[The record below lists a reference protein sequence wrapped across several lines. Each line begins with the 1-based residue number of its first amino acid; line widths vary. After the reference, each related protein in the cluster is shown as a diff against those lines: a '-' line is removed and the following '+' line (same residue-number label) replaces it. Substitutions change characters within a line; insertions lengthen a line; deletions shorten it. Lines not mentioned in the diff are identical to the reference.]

1 MSYWQKR
8 QQQLS
13 KQLEK
18 DEDKLKKRLSSYF
31 DTEYRKLEKQIAA
44 YYKQYGTDNV
54 IQYRRL
60 MESLPDADKRLLIEQ
75 MDEFAQK
82 YPEYAHLLPVRE
94 SIYKLNRLE
103 GLQYSVRMQQLE
115 IWAVENEQI
124 TEHLNRQ
131 AMRGA
136 NTAAETMGFGKNFY
150 SNNPD
155 ITKLFVNIPWSNGEN
170 FSQKIWN
177 NTTKLAN
184 YLNSDIAQGIARGD
198 SYDRLVRRVRERF
211 SSVSRNDAYRLIYTE
226 GTYVM
231 AESTM
236 QPFTEDFEK
245 YRLSTVGDGN
255 VCSICRG
262 VSEKTFDIADRQPG
276 VNFPPLHPWC
286 RCTFTI
292 EVDDWDKWMDDY
304 EKRHGNGEAQ
314 KVAGRL
320 GYGNPLPSKQ
330 VNKFGQEIIFDD
342 NMSEEKWSETRR
354 ILTDLAQEYNTRLT
368 AVSRVTDFRRNAG
381 SVGLTGDLEIGS
393 RKPEVAFHE
402 FAHSITQNNLVKYDL
417 GDDADADFWKEIK
430 KIRTKYRKAVSR
442 GEAKSITGYANEN
455 VDEFF
460 AEAFAHAKMRELGY
474 ENPLG
479 FGTDFTYS
487 QQVLDTVNKYFKKSI
502 AKDSV
507 SDIIKS
513 GAKSG
518 ALTDKNDPLGQK
530 RSRHAVTYY
539 DSVRNSNKNS
549 IVKTISKNSGF
560 SEAYISKVYD
570 HVFKNKYDLYGGKKR
585 FDADYDMAESFRRLR
600 DGKNIQEHD
609 IVLLRHEHLEHDLM
623 NRLNLQYEEAHS
635 LAESKYNYNSALKDF
650 KKKNNL

>member
-18 DEDKLKKRLSSYF
+18 DEEKLKKRLSSYF

-75 MDEFAQK
+75 MDEFAKK

-115 IWAVENEQI
+115 IGAAENEQI

-136 NTAAETMGFGKNFY
+136 NAAAETMGFGKNFY
-150 SNNPD
+150 SGNPD

-184 YLNSDIAQGIARGD
+184 YLNSDIAQAIARGD

-236 QPFTEDFEK
+236 QPFTDDFEK

-262 VSEKTFDIADRQPG
+262 VSEETFDIADRQPG

-286 RCTFTI
+286 RCTFII
-292 EVDDWDKWMDDY
+292 EVDDWNTWMEDY
-304 EKRHGNGEAQ
+304 EKRHGNGQAQ

-320 GYGNPLPSKQ
+320 GYGDPLPSKP

-368 AVSRVTDFRRNAG
+368 AVSRVTDSRRNAG

-417 GDDADADFWKEIK
+417 GDDTDADFWKEIK
-430 KIRTKYRKAVSR
+430 KIRTKYRKAVGR
-442 GEAKSITGYANEN
+442 GEAKTITGYANEN

-479 FGTDFTYS
+479 FGTDFVYS
-487 QQVLDTVNKYFKKSI
+487 QQVLDTANKYFKKSI
-502 AKDSV
+502 AKDS
-507 SDIIKS
+507 DPGIIKS
-513 GAKSG
+513 GAISG
-518 ALTDKNDPLGQK
+518 ALTDKNDPLYVK
-530 RSRHAVTYY
+530 RDKHASTYY
-539 DSVRNSNKNS
+539 ESIRNSKKDP
-549 IVKTISKNSGF
+549 IVKSISKNSGLP
-560 SEAYISKVYD
+560 EIYISKVYD
-570 HVFKNKYDLYGGKKR
+570 HVFVNEYELYGGTKR
-585 FDADYDMAESFRRLR
+585 FEPDYDMAESFRRLR
-600 DGKNIQEHD
+600 EGKDIQEHD
-609 IVLLRHEHLEHDLM
+609 IILLKHEHLEYGLM
-623 NRLNLQYEEAHS
+623 NELGISYDEAHE
-635 LAESKYNYNSALKDF
+635 LAQRKYNYKMTLEKF
-650 KKKNNL
+650 KKKNGL

>member
-1 MSYWQKR
+1 MNYWQKR
-8 QQQLS
+8 QQQLN
-13 KQLEK
+13 KAMEK
-18 DEDKLKKRLSSYF
+18 DEEKLKKRLSSYF

-75 MDEFAQK
+75 MDEFAKK

-115 IWAVENEQI
+115 IGAVENEQI

-136 NTAAETMGFGKNFY
+136 NAAAETMGFGKNFY

-155 ITKLFVNIPWSNGEN
+155 ITKLFVNVAWTSGEN
-170 FSQKIWN
+170 FSERIWQ
-177 NTTKLAN
+177 NTEKLAN
-184 YLNSDIAQGIARGD
+184 YLNTDIAQGIARGD
-198 SYDRLVRRVRERF
+198 SYDRLVRQLRQRF
-211 SSVSRNDAYRLIYTE
+211 GNVSRNDAYRLIYTE

-231 AESTM
+231 AEATM

-245 YRLSTVGDGN
+245 YRLSTVGDGK

-262 VSEKTFDIADRQPG
+262 VSEETFDIADRQPG

-286 RCTFTI
+286 RCTFTV
-292 EVDDWDKWMDDY
+292 EVDDWDAWMEDY
-304 EKRHGNGEAQ
+304 ERRNGNGEAQ

-320 GYGNPLPSKQ
+320 GYGNPLPSKH
-330 VNKFGQEIIFDD
+330 VNKFGQEIIFDG

-381 SVGLTGDLEIGS
+381 SVGLAGDLEIGS

-430 KIRTKYRKAVSR
+430 KIRTKYKKAVSR
-442 GEAKSITGYANEN
+442 GESKSITGYANEN

-539 DSVRNSNKNS
+539 EAVRNSNKNS

-570 HVFKNKYDLYGGKKR
+570 HVFKNEYDLYGGKKR

>member
-8 QQQLS
+8 QRQLS

-75 MDEFAQK
+75 MDEFAKK

-115 IWAVENEQI
+115 IGSAENEQI

-136 NTAAETMGFGKNFY
+136 NAAAETMGFGKNFY

-198 SYDRLVRRVRERF
+198 SYDRLVRKVRERF
-211 SSVSRNDAYRLIYTE
+211 SSVSRSDAYRLIYTE

-245 YRLSTVGDGN
+245 YRLSTVGDGK
-255 VCSICRG
+255 VCDICRG
-262 VSEKTFDIADRQPG
+262 VSEETFDIADRQPG

-292 EVDDWDKWMDDY
+292 EADDWDTWMEEY
-304 EKRHGNGEAQ
+304 EKRHTNGEAQ

-320 GYGNPLPSKQ
+320 GYGNPLPSKP
-330 VNKFGQEIIFDD
+330 VNKFGQEINFDD
-342 NMSEEKWSETRR
+342 NISNEKWSETRR

-368 AVSRVTDFRRNAG
+368 AVSRVTDSRINAG

-417 GDDADADFWKEIK
+417 GDGTDADFWKEIK
-430 KIRTKYRKAVSR
+430 KIRTKYKKAVSR
-442 GEAKSITGYANEN
+442 GEARSITGYANEN

-479 FGTDFTYS
+479 FGTDFAYS

-502 AKDSV
+502 AKDSGPG
-507 SDIIKS
+507 IIKS
-513 GAKSG
+513 GAISG
-518 ALTDKNDPLGQK
+518 ALTDKNDPLYVK
-530 RSRHAVTYY
+530 RDKHASTYY
-539 DSVRNSNKNS
+539 ESIRNSKKDP
-549 IVKTISKNSGF
+549 IVKSISKNSGL
-560 SEAYISKVYD
+560 SEIYISKVYD
-570 HVFKNKYDLYGGKKR
+570 HVFMNEYELYGGTKR
-585 FDADYDMAESFRRLR
+585 FEPDYDMAESFRRLR
-600 DGKNIQEHD
+600 EGKDIQEHD
-609 IVLLRHEHLEHDLM
+609 IILLKHEHLEYGLM
-623 NRLNLQYEEAHS
+623 NELGISYDEAHE
-635 LAESKYNYNSALKDF
+635 LAQQKYNYKVTLEKF
-650 KKKNNL
+650 KKKNGL